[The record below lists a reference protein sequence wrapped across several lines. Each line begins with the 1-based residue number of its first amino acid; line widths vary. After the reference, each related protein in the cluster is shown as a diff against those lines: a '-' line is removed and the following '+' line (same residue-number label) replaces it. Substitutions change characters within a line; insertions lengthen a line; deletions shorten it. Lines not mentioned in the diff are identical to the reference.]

1 MHDGEQYTKI
11 LLRHKK
17 LIWRLCR
24 RYAKH
29 DAKRCSDLVQEVSIA
44 LWEYYGR
51 LQPDAGTLEETWWV
65 LSVTRLVLRN
75 MHRHKREEE
84 QPMADWMADTIADN
98 SNNDSDRVQELLA
111 ELPEED
117 RRLIQLRLDGYSG
130 SEIGEI
136 MGLKRD
142 AVYQRI
148 KRIIDKLKQISN
160 ER

>member
-1 MHDGEQYTKI
+1 MRDGEQYTKI

-24 RYAKH
+24 KYAKH
-29 DAKRCSDLVQEVSIA
+29 DAERCADLVQEVSVA

-51 LQPDAGTLEETWWV
+51 LHPDAGAIGETWWV

-84 QPMADWMADTIADN
+84 QPIADWMADAIADKRDDD
-98 SNNDSDRVQELLA
+98 SNRVQELLE
-111 ELPEED
+111 ELPDED
-117 RRLIQLRLDGYSG
+117 RQLIQLRLDGYNG
-130 SEIGEI
+130 SEIGEM
-136 MGLKRD
+136 MGLKRE

>member
-1 MHDGEQYTKI
+1 
-11 LLRHKK
+11 
-17 LIWRLCR
+17 
-24 RYAKH
+24 
-29 DAKRCSDLVQEVSIA
+29 
-44 LWEYYGR
+44 
-51 LQPDAGTLEETWWV
+51 
-65 LSVTRLVLRN
+65 

-84 QPMADWMADTIADN
+84 QPITDWMADTIADN

-130 SEIGEI
+130 SEIGEM